1 MVSHS
6 HNKPP
11 FPCFCTILLL
21 LCSPLCCSGRS
32 NQQDYFEAYT
42 LGSTFK
48 ETDGFLFL
56 ANSSSTVSGGSRVTL
71 GSYMETDHPAF
82 NLSSNGWFF
91 ILQPIF
97 LWKYR
102 DNGTGLNEASF
113 NFRFTMSIN
122 QTKAAGSSL
131 AFAIHPS
138 LDDYLGYPVSFP
150 PNPNGASDSDS
161 EPTSTTVSGGHVSA
175 QISTVYGT
183 ASDPR
188 NISLVQM
195 AMESPGNSSL
205 RSNYSVWIDYDHV
218 EHRMSVSVDAVHG
231 TPSTATA
238 NAIVKMSD
246 IMPSTASFGFY
257 SSMEQL
263 LQLDSWSLT
272 AERLPY
278 SYPLPHLVGKPK
290 GNGNTILFSVLGSAA
305 AVAATAAVAYL
316 YFNSKYRRW
325 KKEQDKLAK
334 TMQRLPGVP
343 TQVDYA
349 DIKRATKSFHETMKL
364 GKGGFGAVYRCTLP
378 AASLRRGRAMEVAV
392 KKFMRDVEDQ
402 RYDDF
407 LAEVSIINRL
417 RHKNIVPLVGW
428 SYNKGEPLLIYEYM
442 TNGSLDQHLFRRGS
456 TTRQQ
461 QQEETT
467 CLRQWHTRYG
477 IARDIA
483 TGLHYVHHEHEP
495 MVLHRDIKAS
505 NIMLDSTFRARLG
518 DFGIACTVAVNRSS
532 VTGVAGTFGYIGP
545 DYAMRHKATR
555 QTDIYAFGVLI
566 LEVVTGK
573 KNGDV
578 GPDDDHITDWV
589 WRLHREGMLLEAA
602 HGVLTAADRQLDDVV
617 DEARRLLLLGLA
629 CTNPNPSD
637 RPSMVEV
644 VQVLTKLAP
653 APVVP
658 LYRPTFVW
666 PPEDWRSRD
675 SVYSTAGSNWDG
687 SSASTVELGQIS
699 QEQPLSASGF
709 GGYTF
714 VHSTE
719 TSGSCD
725 GTVAQDSFGADT
737 KHTAA
742 SLIL

>member
-1 MVSHS
+1 MASQI
-6 HNKPP
+6 HNKLP

-42 LGSTFK
+42 LGSAFK
-48 ETDGFLFL
+48 ETDGLLFL
-56 ANSSSTVSGGSRVTL
+56 ANSSSSTVSGGRVAL
-71 GSYMETDHPAF
+71 GSYMETDDPAL

-91 ILQPIF
+91 ILQSIF

-138 LDDYLGYPVSFP
+138 LVDYLGYPVSFP
-150 PNPNGASDSDS
+150 PNPNGASDSGSDS
-161 EPTSTTVSGGHVSA
+161 DYDHTSTTVSGSHVSA

-183 ASDPR
+183 ATDPR
-188 NISLVQM
+188 NISLVQI
-195 AMESPGNSSL
+195 AIESPGNSSL
-205 RSNYSVWIDYDHV
+205 MSNYSVWIDYDHV
-218 EHRMSVSVDAVHG
+218 EHRMSVSVDAVDG

-257 SSMEQL
+257 SSMGQL
-263 LQLDSWSLT
+263 LQLDLWNLT

-278 SYPLPHLVGKPK
+278 SFSLPHLYLGTPK
-290 GNGNTILFSVLGSAA
+290 GNRNIILFSVLGSAA

-325 KKEQDKLAK
+325 KKEQDKIAK

-349 DIKRATKSFHETMKL
+349 DIERATKSFHETMKL

-378 AASLRRGRAMEVAV
+378 AASLRRGRGMEVAV

-461 QQEETT
+461 QQQQQEETT
-467 CLRQWHTRYG
+467 CLQQWHTRYG

-589 WRLHREGMLLEAA
+589 WRLHREGILLEAA
-602 HGVLTAADRQLDDVV
+602 HGVLTAAEHQQGDVV

-653 APVVP
+653 APDVP
-658 LYRPTFVW
+658 LERPTFVW

-675 SVYSTAGSNWDG
+675 SVYRTAGSNLDG

-699 QEQPLSASGF
+699 QEQPLSAGAA
-709 GGYTF
+709 GYTF

-719 TSGSCD
+719 E
-725 GTVAQDSFGADT
+725 QSFGADT
-737 KHTAA
+737 KYAAA
-742 SLIL
+742 SLIM